1 MTTLSKLM
9 QPLVAEGPYFKLV
22 CGATFADTSELAHL
36 STIFTLAGARL
47 VDVAARPDAVD
58 AALSGVR
65 RARRLG
71 SAWLPQAPVPLVM
84 VSIGPEDD
92 PHVRIAEKVDAR
104 CTWECPHCLNACP
117 HGAIDEQLKI
127 VAQRCVGCGQCVAAC
142 PEDAVQM
149 VPTAPPAPLDDLWDA
164 GARALELHA
173 GTGADLAGYE
183 GQVRAWV
190 ARGGVFSLSV
200 NAVQMTVEQALE
212 TWRTVSRWMEGPMLL
227 QADGKPISGT
237 SGESSTRPALNFA
250 QSLIEAGVPHVQV
263 AGGTNDLTGKLARE
277 AGLRLGGVAIGS
289 FARRLVRDIRGLG
302 DPNAGMS
309 EGLSRARKL
318 VASALDPLEVR

>member
-1 MTTLSKLM
+1 MTTLSKLI

-22 CGATFADTSELAHL
+22 CGATFEDTSELAHL
-36 STIFTLAGARL
+36 ATIFTLAGARL
-47 VDVAARPDAVD
+47 VDVAAQPDAVD

-92 PHVRIAEKVDAR
+92 PHVQIAEKVDAL

-117 HGAIDEQLKI
+117 HGAIDAQLKI

-142 PEDAVQM
+142 PEEAVRM
-149 VPTAPPAPLDDLWDA
+149 VPAAPPAALDELWGA

-173 GTGADLAGYE
+173 GTGAGLGAYE
-183 GQVRAWV
+183 GQVRAWS
-190 ARGGVFSLSV
+190 AKGGVFSLSV
-200 NAVQMTVEQALE
+200 NAVQMTVAQA
-212 TWRTVSRWMEGPMLL
+212 TDAWRTVSRWVEGPLLL

-237 SGESSTRPALNFA
+237 AGEASTRPALSFA
-250 QSLIEAGVPHVQV
+250 CDLMAAGVPHVQV
-263 AGGTNDLTGKLARE
+263 AGGTNDLTGKMARE
-277 AGLRLGGVAIGS
+277 MGLGLAGVAVGS

-318 VASALDPLEVR
+318 VASALEPLEAR